1 MPSNTHDS
9 AKANINVPATFPV
22 LSYCDKNLGYFYEKG
37 REKGRERDEE
47 EEMTVIMERLPP
59 GHRGEKIDI
68 AVDC

>member
-1 MPSNTHDS
+1 MI
-9 AKANINVPATFPV
+9 KA
-22 LSYCDKNLGYFYEKG
+22 LGGKG
-37 REKGRERDEE
+37 VRREKGRERDKE

>member
-1 MPSNTHDS
+1 LI
-9 AKANINVPATFPV
+9 KAPGGKGVRR
-22 LSYCDKNLGYFYEKG
+22 EKG

-59 GHRGEKIDI
+59 GHRGEKIDM